1 MVQFALMITLFSI
14 IQFGPIT
21 TFAPID
27 TFSPILD
34 SLEITAEG
42 CITGLSI
49 SKIDFLN
56 KVVNFAKAK

>member
-1 MVQFALMITLFSI
+1 MITLFSI
-14 IQFGPIT
+14 IQFGPMT

-42 CITGLSI
+42 CITGI
-49 SKIDFLN
+49 IYFKN
-56 KVVNFAKAK
+56 